1 MFSSSPKTG
10 SNLRDSGRGSQPP
23 EQITNEMV
31 QQASVGVRGSVS
43 HQISNLAHKV
53 EVDGEAFISESS
65 EKEESQT
72 VKRAIYES
80 GQQHESSWLARTKG
94 STKLKIKIAKRR
106 HHDLVQFGHVGAH
119 RHPWPCLRRIV
130 VHYLFETS
138 MAVLIVA
145 NCVVIGWQAELRNPE
160 GTIQVI
166 NMILEHVFTF
176 LFTVELTLR
185 AIVFNWTFWV
195 DQENHLDIFLVIL
208 SVLNS
213 WILGPAGIEAD
224 FLRKASVLRILR
236 LVRIAKSFRRQFKEM
251 WQLLQ
256 GIVDSF
262 ETLVWTYVMMNIV
275 LYFFAIMAT
284 VVFAKME
291 LFDGNEDAEKIA
303 AKLIIDEKFR
313 NVLQS
318 MMTLFQIMTLDSW
331 SDIMRPLMAVHPW
344 SCIFFIVFITI
355 SVFLLMNLITSV
367 IVTQAFE
374 NGRADEAE
382 KAADLEAD
390 KERTVKE
397 LKDMFMDMDADGS
410 EQLSRDEIAKAW
422 QNRKVRKKFRT
433 MDIGKKDLNILW
445 EALDD
450 GDGELSIEEFTG
462 GMRKLKGEAK
472 AKDILKLFKQVRIL
486 ESSIREITILSDYSK
501 DRMNNIK
508 MKLRTTFRELD
519 ATRRTLSRI
528 KETAKLASRSQ
539 PLCV

>member
-1 MFSSSPKTG
+1 
-10 SNLRDSGRGSQPP
+10 
-23 EQITNEMV
+23 
-31 QQASVGVRGSVS
+31 
-43 HQISNLAHKV
+43 
-53 EVDGEAFISESS
+53 
-65 EKEESQT
+65 
-72 VKRAIYES
+72 
-80 GQQHESSWLARTKG
+80 
-94 STKLKIKIAKRR
+94 
-106 HHDLVQFGHVGAH
+106 
-119 RHPWPCLRRIV
+119 
-130 VHYLFETS
+130 
-138 MAVLIVA
+138 
-145 NCVVIGWQAELRNPE
+145 
-160 GTIQVI
+160 
-166 NMILEHVFTF
+166 
-176 LFTVELTLR
+176 VELVLR
-185 AIVFNWTFWV
+185 AIVFNWSFWC

-208 SVLNS
+208 SVLNT

-262 ETLVWTYVMMNIV
+262 ETLVWTYVMMNVV
-275 LYFFAIMAT
+275 LYFFAVLAT
-284 VVFAKME
+284 VLFSKME
-291 LFDGNEDAEKIA
+291 LFDIDEEQKKDASLRRVYED
-303 AKLIIDEKFR
+303 AKLIIDEKFE
-313 NVLQS
+313 NVLKS
-318 MMTLFQIMTLDSW
+318 MLTLFQIMTLDSW
-331 SDIMRPLMAVHPW
+331 SDIMRPLMAVHAW
-344 SCIFFIVFITI
+344 CVIFFIVFITV

-374 NGRADEAE
+374 NGKADEAE
-382 KAADLEAD
+382 KAADLEAE

-397 LKDMFMDMDADGS
+397 LKDMFTDMDADGGGT
-410 EQLSRDEIAKAW
+410 LSRDEIAKAW

-450 GDGELSIEEFTG
+450 GDGELTIEEFTG

-472 AKDILKLFKQVRIL
+472 AKDILKLYKQVRIL

>member
-1 MFSSSPKTG
+1 MAGSSPRMG

-23 EQITNEMV
+23 ELITREMA
-31 QQASVGVRGSVS
+31 QQASVGMRASAS
-43 HQISNLAHKV
+43 SQISHLADKV
-53 EVDGEAFISESS
+53 NIHDGRLMDAEP
-65 EKEESQT
+65 SQA
-72 VKRAIYES
+72 VLRAVYES
-80 GQQHESSWLARTKG
+80 GQKSEASWLWRTIANK
-94 STKLKIKIAKRR
+94 KLVIKLAKRR
-106 HHDLVQFGHVGAH
+106 HHDLVQFGHIGAQ
-119 RHPWPCLRRIV
+119 RHPWPRLRRIV
-130 VHYLFETS
+130 VHNLFETI

-145 NCVVIGWQAELRNPE
+145 NCVVIGWQAEMRNPE
-160 GTIQVI
+160 GTTQII
-166 NMILEHVFTF
+166 NTILEHAFTF
-176 LFTVELTLR
+176 LFTVELVLR
-185 AIVFNWTFWV
+185 AVVFNWTFWV

-208 SVLNS
+208 SVLNT

-275 LYFFAIMAT
+275 LYFFAVLAT
-284 VVFAKME
+284 VLFGKME
-291 LFDGNEDAEKIA
+291 LFDKDEDAKQ
-303 AKLIIDEKFR
+303 IIDEKFE
-313 NVLQS
+313 NVLKS
-318 MMTLFQIMTLDSW
+318 MLTLFQIMTLDSW
-331 SDIMRPLMAVHPW
+331 SDIMRPLMAVHAW
-344 SCIFFIVFITI
+344 CVIFFIVFITV

-374 NGRADEAE
+374 NGKADEAE
-382 KAADLEAD
+382 KAADLEAE

-397 LKDMFMDMDADGS
+397 LKDMFTDMDMDGGGT
-410 EQLSRDEIAKAW
+410 LSRDEIARAW

-450 GDGELSIEEFTG
+450 GDGELTIEEFTG